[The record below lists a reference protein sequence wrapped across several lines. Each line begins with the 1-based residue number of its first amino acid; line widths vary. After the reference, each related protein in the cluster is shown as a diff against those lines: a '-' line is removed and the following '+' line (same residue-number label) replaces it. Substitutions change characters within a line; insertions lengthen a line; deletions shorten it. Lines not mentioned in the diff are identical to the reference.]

1 MVMVM
6 VMVMVRARAKAR
18 VRGAEVTGSRQSVG
32 DRYLAGCVF
41 LALEL
46 AKVGLATW
54 WVSE

>member
-1 MVMVM
+1 MVM
-6 VMVMVRARAKAR
+6 VMVMVRVRAKAR

-54 WVSE
+54 RVSE